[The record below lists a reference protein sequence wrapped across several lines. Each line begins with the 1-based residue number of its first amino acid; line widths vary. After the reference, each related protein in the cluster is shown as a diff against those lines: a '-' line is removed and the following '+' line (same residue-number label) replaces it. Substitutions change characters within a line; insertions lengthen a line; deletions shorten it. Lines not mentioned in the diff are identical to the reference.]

1 MRTIFIIFI
10 FFLSLN
16 NSVAKSYNI
25 GDKVTNIL
33 DINSDFKINL
43 SDGDWEVVRK
53 EFDSVY
59 TIRQFILGIGKIK
72 NNRVV
77 ELIEIYEGQLQRDV
91 TVIDRIIQEIM
102 FHDRHD
108 GCYERQEYYLVELY
122 RKGNTHNCMVVRHRD
137 MQKALT
143 RPDTN
148 WGKAAAASYK
158 FWLKNNPEVSV
169 PDIMLQ
175 SNHSYFSRLVKGNW
189 MQVFYLIDPDE
200 INSPDLKF
208 LTEETSEFHRSN
220 IDRFPEHKKVMEKF
234 LSISSNRHINFE
246 KSIKAKG
253 RHKLKLD
260 KYLLD

>member
-102 FHDRHD
+102 FHDRYD

-148 WGKAAAASYK
+148 WGK
-158 FWLKNNPEVSV
+158 LLP
-169 PDIMLQ
+169 
-175 SNHSYFSRLVKGNW
+175 
-189 MQVFYLIDPDE
+189 QV
-200 INSPDLKF
+200 
-208 LTEETSEFHRSN
+208 
-220 IDRFPEHKKVMEKF
+220 
-234 LSISSNRHINFE
+234 ISF
-246 KSIKAKG
+246 G
-253 RHKLKLD
+253 
-260 KYLLD
+260 